1 MSAERIEIRVLYFA
15 AARELAGAR
24 EETMTVEAPATVGT
38 VLDAIVQAHP
48 ALDAHRAR
56 LRVAVNE
63 AFAAPSEPVAHGDE
77 IALIP
82 PVAGG

>member
-1 MSAERIEIRVLYFA
+1 MSERIEIRVLYFA

-24 EETMTVEAPATVGT
+24 EETMTIDAPATVGT
-38 VLDAIVQAHP
+38 VLDAVVRAHP

-56 LRVAVNE
+56 LRIAVNE
-63 AFAAPSEPVAHGDE
+63 AFAEASDAVSNGDE
-77 IALIP
+77 VALIP